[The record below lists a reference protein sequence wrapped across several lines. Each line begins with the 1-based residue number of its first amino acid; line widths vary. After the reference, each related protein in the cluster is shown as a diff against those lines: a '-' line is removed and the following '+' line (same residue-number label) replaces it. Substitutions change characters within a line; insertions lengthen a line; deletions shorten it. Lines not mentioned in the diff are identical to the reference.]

1 MLMKL
6 ILLFTLVPLTELA
19 LLMKLSRYI
28 GVLYTV
34 GIVLFTGVLG
44 AYLAKSQGK
53 EILFR
58 IKYEMQQGNLPGEQ
72 LINGLCVLVGGAML
86 LTPGILTDLFGFIL
100 VIPISREI
108 IKIYIK
114 KKFKRM
120 IEEGNMNFYFRW

>member
-6 ILLFTLVPLTELA
+6 ILLFTLVPLTELT
-19 LLMKLSRYI
+19 LLMKLSGYI
-28 GVLYTV
+28 GVSYTV

-58 IKYEMQQGNLPGEQ
+58 IRYEMQQGNLPGEQ
-72 LINGLCVLVGGAML
+72 LINGLCVLIGGAML

-100 VIPISREI
+100 VIPVTREI

>member
-1 MLMKL
+1 
-6 ILLFTLVPLTELA
+6 
-19 LLMKLSRYI
+19 MKLSRYI
-28 GVLYTV
+28 GGLYTV
-34 GIVLFTGVLG
+34 GIVLFTG
-44 AYLAKSQGK
+44 AKSQGK

-114 KKFKRM
+114 KKFNRM

>member
-1 MLMKL
+1 MKL
-6 ILLFTLVPLTELA
+6 ILLFTLVPLTELT
-19 LLMKLSRYI
+19 LLMKLSGYI
-28 GVLYTV
+28 GVSYTV

-58 IKYEMQQGNLPGEQ
+58 IRYEMQQGNLPGEQ
-72 LINGLCVLVGGAML
+72 LINGLCVLIGGAML

-100 VIPISREI
+100 VIPVTREI

>member
-1 MLMKL
+1 MKL

-28 GVLYTV
+28 GGLYTV

-114 KKFKRM
+114 KKFNRM